1 MSAQAKTTER
11 SQINVEQQ
19 LRWHYLIENER
30 DYLWNKNLPNL
41 EFIAIQEH
49 FQLNLYETC
58 LRCNEGVLKI
68 VGDKKKGKER
78 HNKNVSDN
86 RVSITVVK
94 CGNAA
99 GSNGPV
105 IFVGV
110 GQNENLDC
118 LFVPRQS
125 TKY

>member
-1 MSAQAKTTER
+1 M
-11 SQINVEQQ
+11 
-19 LRWHYLIENER
+19 
-30 DYLWNKNLPNL
+30 

-49 FQLNLYETC
+49 FQLNLNETC
-58 LRCNEGVLKI
+58 FMCNEGVLKI
-68 VGDKKKGKER
+68 VCDKEKER
-78 HNKNVSDN
+78 HDKNVSDN
-86 RVSITVVK
+86 RVSIIVVRY
-94 CGNAA
+94 GNAA

-110 GQNENLDC
+110 GQNENLNC